1 MGDGSWVKKA
11 AAIFP
16 WVVAMGILLA
26 LGFLFIGVFINV
38 QIGRCVDSV
47 AETRIEGTCTNGPAL
62 GVPGAWI
69 WGAASVLALSYCGYR
84 IIRAV
89 RGQ

>member
-16 WVVAMGILLA
+16 WAVAMMLILA
-26 LGFLFIGVFINV
+26 LSILFSGA
-38 QIGRCVDSV
+38 QIGQCAEYV
-47 AETRIEGTCTNGPAL
+47 AETGIEGDCTIGPAL
-62 GVPGAWI
+62 NLPGAWI
-69 WGAASVLALSYCGYR
+69 WGAASVVALSYCGYR
-84 IIRAV
+84 ILRAG